1 MGSKVHPKSFRLATI
16 GSWNSVWFAKKDFP
30 KFLQEDEQ
38 IRLFLD
44 KRLKEA
50 QVDRI
55 VIERS
60 GQQLVVTIS
69 AAKPGV
75 VIGRAGAG
83 IEDLKTAM
91 MKQLFPGRRVAM
103 SINVREVTQPS
114 LSARIIG
121 QQIASDIERRLPFR
135 RSMKSAIDRVMKSGA
150 EGVKIVVSGRLNGA
164 EIARREK
171 LAQGKVPLHNLRA
184 DIDYARVP
192 AHTIYGVI
200 GITVWINRGE
210 VFVEQVADTAASEG
224 RS

>member
-30 KFLQEDEQ
+30 KFLQEDEK
-38 IRLFLD
+38 IRVFLG

-50 QVDRI
+50 HVDRI

-60 GQQLVVTIS
+60 VQQVSVTVHS
-69 AAKPGV
+69 AKPGV
-75 VIGRAGAG
+75 IIGRAGVG
-83 IEDLKTAM
+83 IEDLKKEMLKT
-91 MKQLFPGRRVAM
+91 LFPGRRIAIT
-103 SINVREVTQPS
+103 INVKEVSQPS
-114 LSARIIG
+114 LSAQIIG
-121 QQIASDIERRLPFR
+121 QQIVSDIERRLPFR
-135 RSMKSAIDRVMKSGA
+135 RSMKSAVDRVMKSGA
-150 EGVKIVVSGRLNGA
+150 QGVKIVIAGRLNGA

-171 LAQGKVPLHNLRA
+171 LAHGKVPLHNLRA

-200 GITVWINRGE
+200 GVTVWINRGE
-210 VFVEQVADTAASEG
+210 VFAEESVEKNENE